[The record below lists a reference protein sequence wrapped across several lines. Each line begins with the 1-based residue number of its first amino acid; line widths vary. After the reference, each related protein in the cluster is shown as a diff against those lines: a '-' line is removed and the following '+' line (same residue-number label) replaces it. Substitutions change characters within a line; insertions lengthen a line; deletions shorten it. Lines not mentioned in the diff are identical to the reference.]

1 MAETVRTTVL
11 NAAHRAAGGRMVPF
25 AGYEMP
31 VQYAGPEGG
40 VLAEHRWTREHAG
53 LFDVSHMGPA
63 WLALHH
69 RSGDGEAD
77 HRAVAAIVETLV
89 CGDIAGLKPGQ
100 LRYTLLMAEDGGIL
114 DDLMVGRPA
123 EPERQGSLYIVVNAG
138 TKDADFQR
146 IGKAAGERAELVR
159 ADDGGLLALQ
169 GPEAVAAA
177 SAIWPE
183 AEALSFM
190 TFRTITTAEGVC
202 TVARSGY
209 TGEDG
214 VEVLIPAELAPRMW
228 DRLLS
233 DERVR
238 PVGLGAR
245 DSLRLEAGLPL
256 YGHDIDETTSP
267 VEANLAFAV
276 SKRRREE
283 GGFPGSER
291 VLRELAEGPSRIRV
305 GLRLPAGGAP
315 AREGATVVREF
326 SPEAGPE
333 VSEPGGA
340 HHLGVITSG
349 GPSPSLGGG
358 VAMAYLPYDHRE
370 PGTPVQVVV
379 RGRVQTAE
387 VAPMPFHPHRYHRK
401 PKA

>member
-1 MAETVRTTVL
+1 MAEIVKTTVL
-11 NAAHRAAGGRMVPF
+11 NAAHRAAGARMVPF

-31 VQYAGPEGG
+31 VQYGDG

-69 RSGDGEAD
+69 RSGDGQAD
-77 HRAVAAIVETLV
+77 HEAVSAIVETLV
-89 CGDIAGLKPGQ
+89 CGDIKGLKPGQ
-100 LRYTLLMAEDGGIL
+100 LRYTLLMGDDGGIL

-138 TKDADFQR
+138 TKDADFLR

-177 SAIWPE
+177 AAIWPE
-183 AEALSFM
+183 ADSLAFM
-190 TFRTITTAEGVC
+190 TFRMVTTAEGVF

-214 VEVLIPAELAPRMW
+214 VEVLVPAELAPVIW
-228 DRLLS
+228 ERLLS
-233 DERVR
+233 DARVR

-267 VEANLAFAV
+267 VEAGLAFAV
-276 SKRRREE
+276 GRRRREE
-283 GGFPGSER
+283 GGFPGAER
-291 VLRELAEGPSRIRV
+291 VLRELRDGPSRLRV
-305 GLRLPAGGAP
+305 GLRLPPGGAP

-326 SPEAGPE
+326 TPDAGPE
-333 VSEPGGA
+333 VTEDGR
-340 HHLGVITSG
+340 HLGVITSG

-379 RGRVQTAE
+379 RGRAQTAE
-387 VAPMPFHPHRYHRK
+387 VVPLPFHPHRYVRK
-401 PKA
+401 PAQA

>member
-1 MAETVRTTVL
+1 MAAVVKSTVL

-25 AGYEMP
+25 AGYDMP
-31 VQYAGPEGG
+31 VQYGEG

-63 WLALHH
+63 WLALRH

-138 TKDADFQR
+138 TKDADFLR
-146 IGKAAGERAELVR
+146 LGKAAGERAELVR

-177 SAIWPE
+177 AAIWPE
-183 AEALSFM
+183 AEALGFM
-190 TFRTITTAEGVC
+190 TFRTVDTPEGVF

-214 VEVLIPAELAPRMW
+214 VEVLVPAEAAPKIW
-228 DRLLS
+228 ERLLS
-233 DERVR
+233 DGRVK

-276 SKRRREE
+276 GKRRREE
-283 GGFPGSER
+283 GGFPGAER
-291 VLRELAEGPSRIRV
+291 VLRELREGPDRIRV

-333 VSEPGGA
+333 VTEGGR
-340 HHLGVITSG
+340 HLGVITSG

-370 PGTPVQVVV
+370 TGTKVQVLV
-379 RGRVQTAE
+379 RGRPQTAE
-387 VAPMPFHPHRYHRK
+387 VVPMPFHPHRYVRK
-401 PKA
+401 PAAKA